1 MPNVSRWSRGLAVCA
16 AALIAA
22 SAPAFAQDSEEI
34 VITGSRIPTALD
46 RDQPVVGVDADA
58 IARTGL
64 TATADVLQRLP
75 IAGGGL
81 NTRNNNSGNFGN
93 PPDGG
98 GVGAGAAEIDLRF
111 LGSRRV
117 LVLVDGLR
125 WVAGASASGVPG
137 SVDLNSIPQNMIE
150 RIEVLQEGASTL
162 YGSDAIAGVVNIIT
176 RRSQDGLDASAQFG
190 GYTEGDGYTRDYQL
204 SFGAQSGRTSIVL
217 GGGYTDQD
225 GVLSADRPTTA
236 FPTPFT
242 TQCDSSCSSGTPN
255 ARVLITDPNTL
266 NSLDITL
273 RQALAPGV
281 VPIYDPANPTGAAT
295 SYRAFTTAD
304 RFNFQPFNYV
314 TTPSE
319 RLSIWGSVTHE
330 LTDHVSLRVRAS
342 YVNRQSANQAA
353 PLPLFVGPD
362 AGNGN
367 LLDTISIDATNPFNP
382 FGFTL
387 EPGTLTFVGRRLVEG
402 GPRHYA
408 QDVDTW
414 NVTGSLSGDFAI
426 NGRDMQWDVNALWS
440 TNTANQTFTGN
451 VNAQR
456 VAQALGPVAL
466 CTAPCVPLNLFGGAG
481 TITPAMYN
489 FIGFTQHDFSEQE
502 LQAYTA
508 NLTGDIVD
516 LPAGPLAFAVGY
528 ERRDVSGRFQPDAL
542 IVAGLGSDIPAQP
555 TSGEFTVDEVYGE
568 LRVPLLA
575 DLPLVQELEASL
587 AARWFDYSTFGSDS
601 TYQAGLRWRPTS
613 DVLVRASWAE
623 GFRAPSIGE
632 SFGTASRFDQEVIDP
647 CSDFLGLLPN
657 GVAAPAAVQ
666 ANCIALGV
674 PANGSYVQL
683 NPQLPVIVSGNAA
696 LTPETSESWNV
707 GFVYRPSWAEN
718 ARWADSMTFELN
730 YADISL
736 EDAIQSQSAGAL
748 LNRCAQTLDALACG
762 TITRTASGAV
772 AAINNPLINIGG
784 IETQAV
790 DFTVNWESPEYSF
803 GRFNVTWYTSHLLE
817 FTENVPTAAGL
828 APVSREGTERGSPDQ
843 AYPEWKST
851 VSVDWSRGEWGG
863 TLTGRYISDVE
874 ETGAANTMDSIF
886 YIDLQ
891 ARYTPAW
898 LEDRVV
904 LSVGVNNVTD
914 EDPPGCF
921 TCGLNNFDPTTYDP
935 PGTFAYF
942 RVAYRD

>member
-1 MPNVSRWSRGLAVCA
+1 MGRVSRWSCGLAVCA

-34 VITGSRIPTALD
+34 IITGSRIPTALD
-46 RDQPVVGVDADA
+46 RDQAVVGVDAEA
-58 IARTGL
+58 ISRTGL
-64 TATADVLQRLP
+64 SSTADVLQRLP

-117 LVLVDGLR
+117 LVLVDGMR

-137 SVDLNSIPQNMIE
+137 SVDLNTIPQSMIE
-150 RIEVLQEGASTL
+150 RIEVLQEGASAL

-176 RRSQDGLDASAQFG
+176 RRNQDGVDASAQFG
-190 GYTEGDGYTRDYQL
+190 GYTEGDGFTQDYQV
-204 SFGAQSGRTSIVL
+204 SFGAQAGATSIVL
-217 GGGYTDQD
+217 GGGYTEQD
-225 GVLSADRPTTA
+225 GVFSADRPTTA

-242 TQCDSSCSSGTPN
+242 TACDGACSSGTLN

-281 VPIYDPANPTGAAT
+281 VPTYDPLNPTGAGT
-295 SYRAFTTAD
+295 SYKAFTVGD

-319 RLSIWGSVTHE
+319 RLSLWGSVTQE
-330 LTDHVSLRVRAS
+330 LTDNISLRVRAS

-387 EPGTLTFVGRRLVEG
+387 APGTLTFVGRRLIEG
-402 GPRHYA
+402 GPRHYE

-414 NVTGSLSGDFAI
+414 NVTGTLSGDFALA
-426 NGRDMQWDVNALWS
+426 GRDMRWDVNALWS

-456 VAQALGPVAL
+456 VAQALGPVAN

-502 LQAYTA
+502 LRAYTA
-508 NLTGDIVD
+508 NLNGTIVD

-528 ERRDVSGRFQPDAL
+528 ERRDVEGRFQPDAL

-555 TSGEFTVDEVYGE
+555 TSGEFTVDEFYGE

-575 DLPLVQELEASL
+575 GLPLVQELEASL

-632 SFGTASRFDQEVIDP
+632 SFGTASRFDQEVEDP
-647 CSDFLGLLPN
+647 CSDFLNLVPG
-657 GVAAPAAVQ
+657 GAAASAAVQ
-666 ANCIALGV
+666 ANCIAAGV
-674 PANGSYVQL
+674 PANGSYNQL

-707 GFVYRPSWAEN
+707 GLVYRPSWAED
-718 ARWADSMTFELN
+718 ARWASSMTFELN

-736 EDAIQSQSAGAL
+736 EDAIQSQSASSL
-748 LNRCAQTLDALACG
+748 LGRCANSLDALACA
-762 TITRTASGAV
+762 TIVRTASGAV

-784 IETQAV
+784 IETRAI
-790 DFTVNWESPEYSF
+790 DFTANWESPEYSF
-803 GRFNVTWYTSHLLE
+803 GQFNVTWYTSHLLE
-817 FTENVPTAAGL
+817 FTELVPTAAGL
-828 APVSREGTERGSPDQ
+828 SPVTREGTERGSPDQ
-843 AYPEWKST
+843 AYPEWKSN

-863 TLTGRYISDVE
+863 TVTGRYISDVE
-874 ETGAANTMDSIF
+874 EPGNTLDSIF
-886 YIDLQ
+886 YLDLQ

-898 LEDRVV
+898 LEDQVV
-904 LSVGVNNVTD
+904 FSLGVNNVTD

-921 TCGLNNFDPTTYDP
+921 SCGLNNFDPTTYDP

-942 RVAYRD
+942 RIAYRN